1 MRTAVRMV
9 TMENLLKEY
18 RHAHANVLEGAGGCV
33 NDRAGDMRCDTC
45 KGYDEMFG
53 ATDRSTLIKAV
64 QQYWEGYKA

>member
-33 NDRAGDMRCDTC
+33 NDRSGDMRCDTC
-45 KGYDEMFG
+45 KGYDDMFG
-53 ATDRSTLIKAV
+53 RADRGSFIETV
-64 QQYWEGYKA
+64 QQYWQGHR